1 MREIKFRAWDVKRG
15 EMRGG
20 IDNLMLDLAG
30 NLYWQ
35 FGYRE
40 PEMLDRDSRENF
52 VVMQYIGFKDE
63 NGIEIYEGDVVE
75 YEFDGHL
82 CRGAIIYNKNG
93 FWLKNGYIPYEC
105 KVIGNIHENPG
116 ILLDRNIPKASNS

>member
-1 MREIKFRAWDVKRG
+1 MREIRFRAWNNKTKRMIDPHKLTPLVLNKECIEMKGVFLPFHEDV
-15 EMRGG
+15 E
-20 IDNLMLDLAG
+20 L
-30 NLYWQ
+30 
-35 FGYRE
+35 E
-40 PEMLDRDSRENF
+40 
-52 VVMQYIGFKDE
+52 QYIGFKDE

-116 ILLDRNIPKASNS
+116 ILPDGNIPKASNS